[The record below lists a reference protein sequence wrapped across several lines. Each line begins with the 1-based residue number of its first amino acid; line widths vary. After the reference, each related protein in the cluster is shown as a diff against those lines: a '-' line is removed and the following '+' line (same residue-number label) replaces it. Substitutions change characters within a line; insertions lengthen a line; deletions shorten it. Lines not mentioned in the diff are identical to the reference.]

1 MRKLFLLA
9 FFVISVIA
17 HARQISEDEAASFA
31 SEFFDSAAIMRN
43 ASKPTLHRVPGY
55 NSDNTGN
62 VPYYVFNASDN
73 KGFVI
78 ISGDD
83 RLPLYLAYS
92 TKNPF
97 DYDKFLKYFPKYFK
111 NIEKLVQEKSDISSF
126 TDPASICSNSV
137 EPLLKTT
144 WDQGFPYNILTPIWE
159 DNTHCSTGAGN
170 TAQAQIMKYWNYPDK
185 GAGIVSYEWNRNNET
200 LSQDLSLSH
209 YQWDIM
215 QNNYESLDN
224 ISDESCNAVAA
235 LMRDCGYAN
244 STNYS
249 LNSTSTMNYSAL
261 VRNFGYDKAIR
272 IYPRAFCSHQEFE
285 DIMYAELNAGRPL
298 YYYGGHHFDILVCD
312 GYDEN
317 GYFHFNFGEG
327 GLNDGY
333 YLNPDLICP
342 QESGITTGVQ
352 PDCGGE
358 PTLTFGSDTDFK
370 YVEDRIECYLSFFN
384 PLGEFWD
391 PLGDI
396 YNEVATICENTE
408 THQKYTFTK
417 RANNDFYIIEDMPLP
432 SGLPDGK
439 YVIYPALK
447 FKNGD
452 WNKFSFYDNLQREIN
467 LCVKNGIYSYT
478 NEGIIDI
485 PDSGIVEV
493 DGIYYVLNSDN
504 TATVTYKNDK
514 YNSYHGNITIPSTI
528 IVNGDAYKV
537 EQIGYNAFKKCSL
550 NELIIGANI
559 KYIDAAFLYC
569 SIQSLKFV
577 QPSSLEYILDWGF
590 NACTVN
596 EMIKLPMGL
605 RGIGCC
611 AFQTIFA
618 SQIDI
623 PSSVEYIDGMAFNA
637 SHDLKEVYVHW
648 KIKDEFPLL
657 LRPNEHIFRECKWDE
672 LTLYVP
678 KGTASLYSD
687 MPQWKDL
694 KIEEYDESGVNEMN
708 VDERDVMRI
717 YNINGIK
724 IPESK
729 YNSLGSGL
737 YIINGN
743 KVLIR

>member
-224 ISDESCNAVAA
+224 ISDESCNAVAT
-235 LMRDCGYAN
+235 LIRDCGYAN
-244 STNYS
+244 GTDYS
-249 LNSTSTMNYSAL
+249 PNSSMTLNFSSL

-272 IYPRAFCSHQEFE
+272 IYDGAICSRKELE
-285 DIMYAELNAGRPL
+285 DAMYSELNAGRPFFFNGL
-298 YYYGGHHFDILVCD
+298 GLQLVCD

-317 GYFHFNFGEG
+317 RYFHFNFSMG
-327 GLNDGY
+327 GLFDGY
-333 YLNPDLICP
+333 YLIPDLINNTKDI
-342 QESGITTGVQ
+342 SIVTGIQ

-358 PTLTFGSDTDFK
+358 PTLTFGSDSDFK
-370 YVEDRIECYLSFFN
+370 YVNGKIECYLCIYN
-384 PLGEFWD
+384 PLGIFWD
-391 PLGDI
+391 SLGDI

-408 THQKYTFTK
+408 THQIYTFTK
-417 RANNDFYIIEDMPLP
+417 RANTDFYIIEDMPLP
-432 SGLPDGK
+432 SDVPDGN
-439 YVIYPALK
+439 YIIYPALR
-447 FKNGD
+447 FKNGG
-452 WNKFSFYDNLQREIN
+452 WNKFSFHDNLQKEIN
-467 LCVKNGIYSYT
+467 LCVKDGIYSYT
-478 NEGIIDI
+478 NEGIIDSL
-485 PDSGIVEV
+485 DNGKVEV
-493 DGIYYVLNSDN
+493 EGIYYILNSDN
-504 TATVTYKNDK
+504 TAIVTCKNDK
-514 YNSYHGNITIPSTI
+514 YDSYHGDITIPSTI
-528 IVNGDAYKV
+528 TVNGDVYKV
-537 EQIGYNAFKKCSL
+537 EQIGTNAFRKCSL
-550 NELIIGANI
+550 DTLVIGANI
-559 KYIDAAFLYC
+559 KLIYDAFYSC
-569 SIQSLKFV
+569 SIQSLVFV
-577 QPSSLEYILDWGF
+577 QPSSLEYILGWGF

-605 RGIGCC
+605 KSIGTC